1 LDLQKVIHA
10 GVKHIN
16 GKLSEEPCDCLTLID
31 TGNAACDLDRHRP
44 PIALIDFDVLL
55 NENALLAQVALYG
68 GLSTPSG
75 EVR

>member
-1 LDLQKVIHA
+1 MPHSRPIRSL
-10 GVKHIN
+10 
-16 GKLSEEPCDCLTLID
+16 LSTPKSRRDANPIFK
-31 TGNAACDLDRHRP
+31 RVHYP